1 MTVTPMPLR
10 PAISA
15 QTKGLSFGLAAV
27 VMWAAYLAFARA
39 GVNAGLTPVDFVF
52 LRFVT
57 AGAIMLPWLIHKGFG
72 NLGGV
77 GWRRG
82 AALAFFAGPLFIV
95 LGVGGYTFA
104 PLAHGAVVQPSAL
117 TLGAMAA
124 SWLIFGERPPRE
136 RALGVAIILGG
147 LALIAVG
154 KGGAELPG
162 AWRGDLLFVAAGLFW
177 VGFTILLR
185 HWKIGGIPAT
195 AAVAVISAMIVLPG
209 FLLAQS
215 FDRLAALPVATL
227 LTQIVVQG
235 LLSGV
240 LAVIA
245 YGKAVE
251 HLGASKA
258 ALFPALVPAAALIV
272 GLPVTGEMPV
282 PAEWLGAFG
291 ATVGLAVAMGVV
303 RLEPKP
309 LKIGRSALS
318 PRLWLSSFGP
328 DRTEL
333 SFLALRSA
341 RPITATRNGR
351 RCRHVA
357 RRSGH

>member
-1 MTVTPMPLR
+1 MPACAACWAKAAKSSPFEQELEMTVIDMPAR
-10 PAISA
+10 PALSA
-15 QTKGLSFGLAAV
+15 QSKGLGFGLAAV
-27 VMWAAYLAFARA
+27 AMWAAYLAFARA

-57 AGAIMLPWLIHKGFG
+57 AGAIMLPWLIRKGIG

-82 AALAFFAGPLFIV
+82 AALALFAGPLFIA

-136 RALGVAIILGG
+136 RAFGVAIILAG
-147 LALIAVG
+147 LVLIAIG
-154 KGGAELPG
+154 KGGSELPG

-195 AAVAVISAMIVLPG
+195 AAVAVISAIIVLPA
-209 FLLAQS
+209 FVATQS
-215 FDRLAALPVATL
+215 FGRLAVLPL
-227 LTQIVVQG
+227 GMLFTQIIVQG
-235 LLSGV
+235 LFSGV

-245 YGKAVE
+245 YGKSVE

-272 GLPVTGEMPV
+272 GVPITGEMPAAV
-282 PAEWLGAFG
+282 EWLGALM
-291 ATVGLAVAMGVV
+291 ATMGLAVAMGV
-303 RLEPKP
+303 
-309 LKIGRSALS
+309 IG
-318 PRLWLSSFGP
+318 
-328 DRTEL
+328 
-333 SFLALRSA
+333 LRPEA
-341 RPITATRNGR
+341 
-351 RCRHVA
+351 
-357 RRSGH
+357 

>member
-1 MTVTPMPLR
+1 MI
-10 PAISA
+10 AIAVPVRRALTA
-15 QTKGLSFGLAAV
+15 QTKGLGFGLAAV
-27 VMWAAYLAFARA
+27 AIWAAYLAFARA
-39 GVNAGLTPVDFVF
+39 GVNAGLPPVDFVF

-57 AGAIMLPWLIHKGFG
+57 AGAIMLPWLLHKGIG

-82 AALAFFAGPLFIV
+82 AALAFFAGPLFIA

-147 LALIAVG
+147 LVLIATG

-162 AWRGDLLFVAAGLFW
+162 AWRGDLLFIAAGLFW

-195 AAVAVISAMIVLPG
+195 AAVAIISAIVVLPA
-209 FLLAQS
+209 FLATQS
-215 FDRLAALPVATL
+215 FDRLSALPTATL
-227 LTQIVVQG
+227 LAQIVVQG

-272 GLPVTGEMPV
+272 GVPIIGELPAAT
-282 PAEWLGAFG
+282 EWLGAVL
-291 ATVGLAVAMGVV
+291 ATAGLAVAMGVV
-303 RLEPKP
+303 RL
-309 LKIGRSALS
+309 
-318 PRLWLSSFGP
+318 
-328 DRTEL
+328 
-333 SFLALRSA
+333 
-341 RPITATRNGR
+341 
-351 RCRHVA
+351 
-357 RRSGH
+357 GHKA

>member
-1 MTVTPMPLR
+1 MTAIPL
-10 PAISA
+10 PARLTLSP
-15 QTKGLSFGLAAV
+15 QTTGLGFGLAAV
-27 VMWAAYLAFARA
+27 AMWAAYLAFARA
-39 GVNAGLTPVDFVF
+39 GVNEGLIPVDFVF

-57 AGAIMLPWLIHKGFG
+57 AGAVMLPWLLHKGIG

-77 GWRRG
+77 GWLRG
-82 AALAFFAGPLFIV
+82 AALALFAGPLFIA

-147 LALIAVG
+147 LALIATG

-195 AAVAVISAMIVLPG
+195 AAVAVISALVVLPA
-209 FLLAQS
+209 FVATQS
-215 FDRLAALPVATL
+215 FVRLADLPLITL
-227 LTQIVVQG
+227 MTQVIVQG

-258 ALFPALVPAAALIV
+258 ALFPALVPAATLIV
-272 GLPVTGEMPV
+272 GLPVTGEMPTLM
-282 PAEWLGAFG
+282 EWLGAVM
-291 ATVGLAVAMGVV
+291 ATAGLAVAMGILWQ
-303 RLEPKP
+303 R
-309 LKIGRSALS
+309 
-318 PRLWLSSFGP
+318 PR
-328 DRTEL
+328 R
-333 SFLALRSA
+333 
-341 RPITATRNGR
+341 
-351 RCRHVA
+351 
-357 RRSGH
+357 

>member
-1 MTVTPMPLR
+1 MTVIDMPTR
-10 PAISA
+10 PALSA
-15 QTKGLSFGLAAV
+15 QSRGLGFGLAAV
-27 VMWAAYLAFARA
+27 AMWAAYLAFARA

-57 AGAIMLPWLIHKGFG
+57 AGAIMLPWLIHKGIG

-82 AALAFFAGPLFIV
+82 AALALFAGPLFIA

-124 SWLIFGERPPRE
+124 SWLIFGERPPRA
-136 RALGVAIILGG
+136 RAFGVAIILAG
-147 LALIAVG
+147 LALIAIG

-195 AAVAVISAMIVLPG
+195 AAVAVISAFIVLPA
-209 FLLAQS
+209 FLATQS
-215 FDRLAALPVATL
+215 FGRLAALPLGTL
-227 LTQIVVQG
+227 FTQIIVQG
-235 LLSGV
+235 LFSGV

-245 YGKAVE
+245 YGKSVE

-258 ALFPALVPAAALIV
+258 ALFPALVPAAALIAGV
-272 GLPVTGEMPV
+272 PITGEMPAAV
-282 PAEWLGAFG
+282 EWLGALM
-291 ATVGLAVAMGVV
+291 ATLGLAVAMGV
-303 RLEPKP
+303 
-309 LKIGRSALS
+309 IGFRAK
-318 PRLWLSSFGP
+318 
-328 DRTEL
+328 
-333 SFLALRSA
+333 A
-341 RPITATRNGR
+341 
-351 RCRHVA
+351 
-357 RRSGH
+357 

>member
-1 MTVTPMPLR
+1 MTATIMPAR
-10 PAISA
+10 PAIAA
-15 QTKGLSFGLAAV
+15 QTRGLCFGLAAV
-27 VMWAAYLAFARA
+27 AMWAAYLAFARA

-57 AGAIMLPWLIHKGFG
+57 AGAIMLPWVLRKGIRD
-72 NLGGV
+72 LGGV
-77 GWRRG
+77 GWGRG
-82 AALAFFAGPLFIV
+82 AALALFAGPLFIA

-104 PLAHGAVVQPSAL
+104 PLAHGAVIQPAAL

-147 LALIAVG
+147 LVLIATG

-162 AWRGDLLFVAAGLFW
+162 AWRGDLLFVAAGLSW

-185 HWKIGGIPAT
+185 RWKIGGIPAT
-195 AAVAVISAMIVLPG
+195 AAVAVVSALIVLPV
-209 FLLAQS
+209 FVATQS
-215 FDRLAALPVATL
+215 FERLAALPLATL

-258 ALFPALVPAAALIV
+258 ALFPALVPAAALLV
-272 GLPVTGEMPV
+272 GVPITGEV
-282 PAEWLGAFG
+282 PALAEGIGALM
-291 ATVGLAVAMGVV
+291 ATAGLAVAMGV
-303 RLEPKP
+303 
-309 LKIGRSALS
+309 
-318 PRLWLSSFGP
+318 
-328 DRTEL
+328 
-333 SFLALRSA
+333 
-341 RPITATRNGR
+341 R
-351 RCRHVA
+351 RI
-357 RRSGH
+357 

>member
-1 MTVTPMPLR
+1 MTVLAMPAR
-10 PAISA
+10 PVLSA
-15 QTKGLSFGLAAV
+15 QTKGLGFGLAAV
-27 VMWAAYLAFARA
+27 AMWAAYLAFARA

-57 AGAIMLPWLIHKGFG
+57 AGAIMLPWLLHKGIAD
-72 NLGGV
+72 LGGV

-82 AALAFFAGPLFIV
+82 AALALFAGPLFIA

-136 RALGVAIILGG
+136 RAVGVAIILGG
-147 LALIAVG
+147 LSLIALG
-154 KGGAELPG
+154 KGGAELTG
-162 AWRGDLLFVAAGLFW
+162 AWRGDLLFIAAGLFW

-195 AAVAVISAMIVLPG
+195 AAVAVISAMVVLPG
-209 FLLAQS
+209 FVATQS
-215 FDRLAALPVATL
+215 VDRLIALPLGTL
-227 LTQIVVQG
+227 FTQIVVQG

-240 LAVIA
+240 LAVVA

-272 GLPVTGEMPV
+272 GMPVTGEVPA
-282 PAEWLGAFG
+282 PAEWLGALL
-291 ATVGLAVAMGVV
+291 ATTGLAVAMGF
-303 RLEPKP
+303 PK
-309 LKIGRSALS
+309 
-318 PRLWLSSFGP
+318 
-328 DRTEL
+328 
-333 SFLALRSA
+333 
-341 RPITATRNGR
+341 ATRKT
-351 RCRHVA
+351 
-357 RRSGH
+357 

>member
-1 MTVTPMPLR
+1 MTALAMPVR
-10 PAISA
+10 PALSA
-15 QTKGLSFGLAAV
+15 RTRGLGFGFAAV
-27 VMWAAYLAFARA
+27 AMWAAYLAFARA
-39 GVNAGLTPVDFVF
+39 GVNAGLSPVDFVF

-57 AGAIMLPWLIHKGFG
+57 AGAIMLPWLIRHGLRD
-72 NLGGV
+72 LGGV

-82 AALAFFAGPLFIV
+82 AALAFFAGPMFIA
-95 LGVGGYTFA
+95 LGVGGYSFA

-147 LALIAVG
+147 LALIGTG

-177 VGFTILLR
+177 VGFTVLLR
-185 HWKIGGIPAT
+185 RWKIGGIPAT
-195 AAVAVISAMIVLPG
+195 AAVAVISALVVLPG
-209 FLLAQS
+209 FIATQS
-215 FDRLAALPVATL
+215 FDRLAALPLPTL

-245 YGKAVE
+245 YGKTVE

-272 GLPVTGEMPV
+272 GLPVTGEMPA
-282 PAEWLGAFG
+282 PAEWLGATM
-291 ATVGLAVAMGVV
+291 ATAGLAVAMGVV
-303 RLEPKP
+303 RLGIKSQCAP
-309 LKIGRSALS
+309 A
-318 PRLWLSSFGP
+318 
-328 DRTEL
+328 
-333 SFLALRSA
+333 
-341 RPITATRNGR
+341 
-351 RCRHVA
+351 
-357 RRSGH
+357 